1 MGVVTYGCVCDMWV
15 EMGVVAP
22 HLEALF
28 LCSFAY
34 THPLFPHMSHPVS
47 PHMCEMK
54 FFFFFFFCRTSR
66 GDEAEEK
73 KNKKKFFFKI
83 EKWP

>member
-47 PHMCEMK
+47 PHMCEMI
-54 FFFFFFFCRTSR
+54 FFFFAAPR
-66 GDEAEEK
+66 AETRRRRK
-73 KNKKKFFFKI
+73 KIKKKKKIKI